1 MFIPTNRPM
10 KHRFAFLVLGDG
22 YVRQMWG
29 YIWGELLKAILT
41 EPEPDV
47 KVLLMESCA
56 RVGFMICPFINYL
69 NILAES
75 S

>member
-1 MFIPTNRPM
+1 M
-10 KHRFAFLVLGDG
+10 VLPVGDG

-29 YIWGELLKAILT
+29 YIWSELLRAIST

-56 RVGFMICPFINYL
+56 RVRCTTFLVVDKSTKGVTIAFH
-69 NILAES
+69 
-75 S
+75 

>member
-1 MFIPTNRPM
+1 
-10 KHRFAFLVLGDG
+10 
-22 YVRQMWG
+22 MWA

-56 RVGFMICPFINYL
+56 RVSSSIIHLFSPVL
-69 NILAES
+69 LQKAKLKVRNIFNIS
-75 S
+75 

>member
-1 MFIPTNRPM
+1 MCSTIVILIPNVLGFHLLTE
-10 KHRFAFLVLGDG
+10 LSIVLGDG

-29 YIWGELLKAILT
+29 YIWGELLKAVST

-56 RVGFMICPFINYL
+56 RV
-69 NILAES
+69 S
-75 S
+75 SLTDNCFY